1 MSVRAR
7 TDKYKRDLAKAKTL
21 TGKAAV
27 VMQHRINSI
36 NFKAVGVAA
45 LAFSATFAFAMKK
58 TIDAASDLEETTG
71 KFDVVFQEHIKQA
84 EAMSDELV
92 NSYAMSTREAK
103 QYLSSVQDLLV
114 PMGMVSDQAILMSN
128 EVVKLAADLGSF
140 NNLPTKTVMLDIQS
154 ALVGNFETMKKYG
167 VILNETVIKQ
177 EALNMGL
184 WNGKGMVD
192 ANTKAQVAYKLMLK
206 GSAAALGD
214 QARTMGSYAN
224 QIKQFEAN
232 VENLKAMIGNELLP
246 EATKIVNTINNW
258 IKANDNL
265 IKQKVPE
272 YIEKI
277 KTGLVDLVAVYNS
290 IPSDIVGVAG
300 YGLVGRILF
309 GGVKGGLAGIAF
321 AAGKSIGDFVS
332 ESIYQVDTLKQH
344 YGKVKNEILRN
355 IDFSETI
362 KKGAGAWTTEMEQ
375 GLQIQYS
382 RLEMINRKIEFI
394 SKKVDKR
401 KIEIPLPSKQ
411 PYIEQPLETVIMP
424 SLLEQPLET
433 EYIYPEVVYDDSID
447 DFHQFL
453 MDKAELE
460 AQAEEERLS
469 IVAGANQ
476 AYAELNMS
484 RFDIERAEVERMTEI
499 YRQADVD
506 KNVRDK
512 IASDKSIKIAQ
523 AEQQAKLA
531 IYQNIAGGI
540 AGTFQQI
547 AQAGGKQSKAAFKMY
562 KAFAMVE
569 AAIAGYKAVLQ
580 AMASY
585 PPPISFVMA
594 GIAAAAAA
602 VQIGMIASAQP
613 PSYDQGGIS
622 NARGVYQTG
631 DIQEAH
637 IPIPSGGK
645 IPVKVEGS
653 GNQKPTQIIMNN
665 PVFQDLETQR
675 QVFTEI
681 AAIVAKEVAPG
692 AVVENYNDDGM
703 VRSMVRGGN

>member
-1 MSVRAR
+1 MKLGGIYMSVRAR

-27 VMQHRINSI
+27 TMQHRINSI

-45 LAFSATFAFAMKK
+45 LAFSATFAYAMKK

-71 KFDVVFQEHIKQA
+71 KFNVVFQEHIKQA

-114 PMGMVSDQAILMSN
+114 PMGMVSDKAIEMSN

-192 ANTKAQVAYKLMLK
+192 ANTKAQIAYRLMLK

-214 QARTMGSYAN
+214 QERTMGSYAN

-232 VENLKAMIGNELLP
+232 VEDLKAMIGNELLP
-246 EATKIVNTINNW
+246 EATKIVSMINDW
-258 IKANDNL
+258 IKTNDEL

-272 YIEKI
+272 YVDKI
-277 KTGLVDLVAVYNS
+277 KTSLQNIWNIIAYDPAILEWG
-290 IPSDIVGVAG
+290 IVGLA
-300 YGLVGRILF
+300 F
-309 GGVKGGLAGIAF
+309 GG
-321 AAGKSIGDFVS
+321 
-332 ESIYQVDTLKQH
+332 
-344 YGKVKNEILRN
+344 
-355 IDFSETI
+355 
-362 KKGAGAWTTEMEQ
+362 KKGAVVMGAMGHMASWADNLSKALGLAAGGVVSFSEVANANFKELENIVKRFDDFQMDQSGFFFKVPELPKLPKQEQ
-375 GLQIQYS
+375 
-382 RLEMINRKIEFI
+382 
-394 SKKVDKR
+394 D
-401 KIEIPLPSKQ
+401 
-411 PYIEQPLETVIMP
+411 LETVIMP
-424 SLLEQPLET
+424 SLLETPLET
-433 EYIYPEVVYDDSID
+433 EIIYPEVVYDESID

-460 AQAEEERLS
+460 REAEAERLL
-469 IVAGANQ
+469 IVAEANQ
-476 AYAELNMS
+476 VYAEIGMT

-499 YRQADVD
+499 YRQAGVD
-506 KNVRDK
+506 ENQIAK
-512 IASDKSIKIAQ
+512 IASDNNIKIAQ

-540 AGTFQQI
+540 AGTFQKI

-569 AAIAGYKAVLQ
+569 ASIAGYKAVLQ

-594 GIAAAAAA
+594 GIAGAAAA
-602 VQIGMIASAQP
+602 VQIGMIAGAKP

-622 NARGVYQTG
+622 NARGIYQTG
-631 DIQEAH
+631 NIQEAH

-645 IPVKVEGS
+645 IPVKVEDKQQRP
-653 GNQKPTQIIMNN
+653 NQIIMNN
-665 PVFQDLETQR
+665 PVFQDIETQR
-675 QVFTEI
+675 QVFAEI
-681 AAIVAKEVAPG
+681 ARQVAPG
-692 AVVENYNDDGM
+692 AVVENYDNDGP
-703 VRSMVRGGN
+703 VRTMIRGGN